1 MTPDVDRVDI
11 AKRLG
16 IEFPVFAFSHCRD
29 VVAAVSAT
37 GGFGVFGASVFTADE
52 IEIELDWIDQNC
64 NGAPYG
70 IDFAFPI
77 KADDSTASDTVPGPP
92 AEHRAFVEE
101 ILRRHGI
108 DEVPD
113 GTDEERPT
121 YRGVDFGSY
130 DDALEVVYRHPNC
143 TLIVSALGPPPAG
156 VVERAHAEGRLVAAL
171 AGKPKHAVRSVA
183 AGVDIIV
190 AQGSEAGGHAG
201 EVSTM
206 VLAPQVVDA
215 VAPTPVLVA
224 GGIANGRQMAAAMAL
239 GGAGVWTGSMWLA
252 TEESDLSPEM
262 MQKIVDADSWQTVQS
277 RSLTGKP
284 CRIVRT
290 AWSDAWE
297 AEGSP
302 EPLPMPAQGVLV
314 SDAMRRIERASRRR
328 DGGGLA
334 LLTCPAGQ
342 VIGQFTKVHKSAR
355 LLLDMVEEYID
366 AVDALGTGLV
376 RE

>member
-1 MTPDVDRVDI
+1 MSRVDV
-11 AKRLG
+11 AKLLG

-29 VVAAVSAT
+29 VVASVSAT
-37 GGFGVFGASVFTADE
+37 GGFGVFGASVFTAEE
-52 IEIELDWIDQNC
+52 IEVELDWIDQNS

-70 IDFAFPI
+70 IDFAFP
-77 KADDSTASDTVPGPP
+77 STSLPMVPESAAALPE
-92 AEHRAFVEE
+92 EHRAFVED
-101 ILRRHGI
+101 ILRRYEI

-113 GTDEERPT
+113 GTEEDRPT
-121 YRGVDFGSY
+121 YRGVDFGHY

-143 TLIVSALGPPPAG
+143 KLIVSALGPPPRE

-183 AGVDIIV
+183 EGVDIIV

-215 VAPTPVLVA
+215 VAPVPVLVA
-224 GGIANGRQMAAAMAL
+224 GGIASGRQMAAAMAL
-239 GGAGVWTGSMWLA
+239 GAAGVWTGSMWLA
-252 TEESDLSPEM
+252 TEESELSPEM

-290 AWSDAWE
+290 AWSDAWD
-297 AEGSP
+297 AEGAP
-302 EPLPMPAQGVLV
+302 TPLPMPAQGILV
-314 SDAMRRIERASRRR
+314 SDAMRRIERASRRK
-328 DGGGLA
+328 DGGGLE

-342 VIGQFTKVHKSAR
+342 VIGQLTKVHKSAR

-366 AVDALGTGLV
+366 SVEALGRALV
-376 RE
+376 QE

>member
-1 MTPDVDRVDI
+1 MRNRVDV
-11 AKRLG
+11 ATMLG

-70 IDFAFPI
+70 IDFAFPVRS
-77 KADDSTASDTVPGPP
+77 AEPAPTEVSELP
-92 AEHRAFVEE
+92 AEHQAFVAA
-101 ILRRHGI
+101 LLDRYGI

-121 YRGVDFGSY
+121 YRGVDFGDY

-143 TLIVSALGPPPAG
+143 RLIVSALGTPPSG

-171 AGKPKHAVRSVA
+171 AGKPKHALRSVA
-183 AGVDIIV
+183 AGVDLIV

-201 EVSTM
+201 DVSTM
-206 VLAPQVVDA
+206 VLVPQVVDA
-215 VAPTPVLVA
+215 VAPVPVLVA
-224 GGIANGRQMAAAMAL
+224 GGIAGGRQMAAAMAL

-290 AWSDAWE
+290 AWSDAWD
-297 AEGSP
+297 ADGAP
-302 EPLPMPAQGVLV
+302 TPLPMPAQGVLV
-314 SDAMRRIERASRRR
+314 EDAMRRIERASRRR
-328 DGGGLA
+328 DGGGLE

-342 VIGQFTKVHKSAR
+342 VIGQVGKVGKSAR

-366 AVDALGTGLV
+366 TVESLGRALADN
-376 RE
+376 